1 MEGIPLHT
9 GDRIRMRALMDIRER
24 RGTDDVPAIQDVLH
38 AATRIRGQA
47 TRTPVLTSSTLDGM
61 FGARLFFKCEN
72 FQRAGAFKFRGA
84 CNAVF
89 ALSETDAAHGVATH
103 SSGNHGA
110 ALALAA
116 RLRGIPC
123 RVVMPRNAPDV
134 KKAAVSGY
142 GAEIDFCEPTLAA
155 REATLEGVVTRTN
168 AAVVH
173 PYDDARVIAGQG
185 TVALEL
191 IDAVADLDLVLT
203 PIGGG
208 GLTAGT
214 ALTVKSRA
222 PGIRMVAVE
231 PAGADDAYRS
241 FRSGER
247 LPSVAPKTIADG
259 LLTSLGVQNFALIQR
274 LVDDIVTVGE
284 AAIVR
289 AMRLI
294 WERMKIVVEPSAAV
308 PLAALV
314 ENRID
319 VCGMRVGIVLSG
331 GNVDLDRL
339 PW

>member
-1 MEGIPLHT
+1 MENHQFRGL
-9 GDRIRMRALMDIRER
+9 GER
-24 RGTDDVPAIQDVLH
+24 SSVQDVMD
-38 AATRIRGQA
+38 AATRIRGLA
-47 TRTPVLTSSTLDGM
+47 THTPVLTSSTLDGM
-61 FGARLFFKCEN
+61 FGGRLFFKCEN
-72 FQRAGAFKFRGA
+72 FQKAGAFKFRGA
-84 CNAVF
+84 SNAVF
-89 ALSETDAAHGVATH
+89 SLGERDAESGVATH

-116 RLRGIPC
+116 RMRGIPC
-123 RVVMPRNAPDV
+123 RVVMPSNAPDV

-142 GAEIDFCEPTLAA
+142 GAEIDFCPPTLAD
-155 REATLEGVVTRTN
+155 REATLQSIVSRTN
-168 AAVVH
+168 TTIIH
-173 PYDDARVIAGQG
+173 PYDDDRVIAGQG

-191 IDAVADLDLVLT
+191 IDSVPDLDLVLT

-214 ALTVKSRA
+214 ALTVKSRTPA
-222 PGIRMVAVE
+222 TRMVAVE
-231 PAGADDAYRS
+231 PEGADDAYRS
-241 FRSGER
+241 FRTGKR
-247 LPSVAPKTIADG
+247 LPSVAPKTVADG
-259 LLTSLGVQNFALIQR
+259 LLTSLGVRNFALIQR

-284 AAIVR
+284 TAIIR

-308 PLAALV
+308 PLASLV

-319 VCGMRVGIVLSG
+319 VREKRVGIVLSG

>member
-1 MEGIPLHT
+1 MRNQERGQPADLPSLP
-9 GDRIRMRALMDIRER
+9 DVLDAAARIRSH
-24 RGTDDVPAIQDVLH
+24 AI
-38 AATRIRGQA
+38 
-47 TRTPVLTSSTLDGM
+47 RTPVLRSSTLDAM
-61 FGARLFFKCEN
+61 FGTRLFFKCEN

-89 ALSETDAAHGVATH
+89 SLSEDDARRGVATH

-142 GAEIDFCEPTLAA
+142 GAEIDFCAPTLAA
-155 REATLEGVVTRTN
+155 REEMLEDVVAQTN
-168 AAVVH
+168 VAVVH
-173 PYDDARVIAGQG
+173 PYDDSRVIAGQG

-191 IDAVADLDLVLT
+191 IDDVPDLDYVLT

-214 ALTVKSRA
+214 ALAVKSRC
-222 PGIRMVAVE
+222 PRTSMVAVE
-231 PAGADDAYRS
+231 PEGADDAYRS

-247 LPSVAPKTIADG
+247 LPSVAPQTIADG
-259 LLTSLGVQNFALIQR
+259 LLTSVGVRNFALIR
-274 LVDDIVTVGE
+274 RYVDDIVTVGDP
-284 AAIVR
+284 AIIR
-289 AMRLI
+289 AMRLV
-294 WERMKIVVEPSAAV
+294 WERMKTVVEPSAAV

-314 ENRID
+314 ENRLD
-319 VCGMRVGIVLSG
+319 VRGMRVGMVLSG